1 MNRSKIVRVSLIL
14 FLGVVWFI
22 AVDWS
27 WFVHDCPDCWHGEDT
42 AQYRVFTVPI
52 HTTVY
57 KDSSVIQQ
65 VATDL
70 GKPCMHPNME
80 SWHKHRRWGL
90 LFCKSPCINGIYRLT
105 GESTWYDQA
114 AAAKIVALSERK
126 PSLKTEFHDRVFIKH
141 DYKFLPVVLDQ
152 AGVDHPIPD

>member
-1 MNRSKIVRVSLIL
+1 MNRSKKVRVAIIL
-14 FLGVVWFI
+14 FLGIIWFI

-42 AQYRVFTVPI
+42 AQYRVFTATI

-57 KDSSVIQQ
+57 EYPSVMQQ

-80 SWHKHRRWGL
+80 SWHKHRLWGL
-90 LFCKSPCINGIYRLT
+90 LFCKSPCINGVYRLS
-105 GESTWYDQA
+105 GSPWYDQS
-114 AAAKIVALSERK
+114 AAKKIIALGDRE

-141 DYKFLPVVLDQ
+141 DYKFLRVVLEQ
-152 AGVDHPIPD
+152 AGVDCQFQD